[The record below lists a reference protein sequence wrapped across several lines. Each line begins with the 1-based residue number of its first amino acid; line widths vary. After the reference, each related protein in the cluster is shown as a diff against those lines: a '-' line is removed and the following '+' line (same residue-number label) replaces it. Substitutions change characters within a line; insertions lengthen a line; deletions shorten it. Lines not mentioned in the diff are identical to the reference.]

1 MKKEEKS
8 MKVFD
13 KILDVMGFT
22 EVREEVV
29 VTEETSSPLYENAE
43 VRNRKP
49 RGQVVPFNAGSN
61 KDQIKVTLVEPTTF
75 DDTQQIAD
83 SLKNK
88 RTVIINLENVDFAL
102 ARRIIDF
109 VGGTAYALGGTLQ
122 KIGSG
127 IIIAVPNNVDI
138 SGDINDL
145 TQPKE
150 VFAWISRINQGTE
163 LRRFER

>member
-1 MKKEEKS
+1 
-8 MKVFD
+8 MKVLD

-29 VTEETSSPLYENAE
+29 VTEESSPFYENTEA
-43 VRNRKP
+43 RNRKP
-49 RGQVVPFNAGSN
+49 RGQVVPFNSSN

-127 IIIAVPNNVDI
+127 IIIAVPSNVDI

-150 VFAWISRINQGTE
+150 VFAWISKINQGTE